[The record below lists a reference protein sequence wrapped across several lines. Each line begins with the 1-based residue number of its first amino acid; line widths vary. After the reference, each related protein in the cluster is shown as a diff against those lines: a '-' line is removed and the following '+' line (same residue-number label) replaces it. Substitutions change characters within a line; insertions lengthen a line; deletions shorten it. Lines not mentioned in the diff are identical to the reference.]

1 MSNSEPTED
10 LNKMC
15 GKGANEVPKLETVY
29 TFTNFGRNYHR
40 MVESFGRTVATGQY
54 SARESCYKI
63 FEDLL
68 QVTEAQFI
76 SSSELID
83 PELKVHLESARLN
96 NGVTSF
102 GSGPDDTKR
111 MLVFEVR
118 QTDITFK
125 KSQHAITMPI
135 VGGCFC
141 ALGNLREVFPGPM
154 FPMSHLL
161 YGIGSE
167 MLAASDC
174 CISDTLSMQ
183 LKAEFVNS
191 SWFSQLFQ
199 HRIVLPGMALSEF
212 LSLSLQISDL
222 KNDDKSRAELF
233 FISNVRVELQEFT
246 SVSKDGLMSKDTRSI
261 TIVESKPDC
270 RVPIGSKFDA
280 IPILL
285 KSSLPQCGPT
295 FFSDN
300 LLRCYGLKILVVLSH
315 QCIPQVFL
323 SSFLELH
330 MARRR
335 HERFDRQ
342 DVANIW
348 IKYPGG
354 NTTHVPAYVMKFAS
368 DDRTLQRFLSFA
380 KDRLVDLK
388 NEFFRCLL
396 RSYRHTESSK
406 VFLFVLEGSKYVFQR
421 EDRYDRGPLDLY
433 RPRAFWHRL
442 EGWQK
447 LQGCREPHMEVRL
460 LNKAR
465 SANHILLAKLEA
477 CLCLMFGD
485 QTVQFLEIL
494 PHKKYRRT
502 FADHSFFL
510 GEEKLPFMTRVT
522 EREYGHS
529 GRFLP
534 LEHAA
539 VTFAGTRLSAFM
551 KIEMISA
558 VGFEEANRKKPMKDV
573 WIQLEHIEIEL
584 IELRR
589 LQRRSDYET
598 TVLLHKDLNPLTKP
612 FMWSKFGDRTPGNL
626 RARSMTLPEE
636 VFDCKIP
643 DNVEPYLFCPMSQS
657 TRTCILKV
665 RILFS
670 SMGRKFLLMW
680 QFDLRIAPMNAGE
693 KRLCF
698 DIKCN
703 RSMYE

>member
-83 PELKVHLESARLN
+83 PESKVHLESARLN

-141 ALGNLREVFPGPM
+141 ALGNSREVFPGPM
-154 FPMSHLL
+154 FPMSHSL

-270 RVPIGSKFDA
+270 RVPIG
-280 IPILL
+280 
-285 KSSLPQCGPT
+285 
-295 FFSDN
+295 
-300 LLRCYGLKILVVLSH
+300 
-315 QCIPQVFL
+315 
-323 SSFLELH
+323 
-330 MARRR
+330 
-335 HERFDRQ
+335 
-342 DVANIW
+342 
-348 IKYPGG
+348 
-354 NTTHVPAYVMKFAS
+354 
-368 DDRTLQRFLSFA
+368 
-380 KDRLVDLK
+380 
-388 NEFFRCLL
+388 
-396 RSYRHTESSK
+396 
-406 VFLFVLEGSKYVFQR
+406 
-421 EDRYDRGPLDLY
+421 
-433 RPRAFWHRL
+433 
-442 EGWQK
+442 
-447 LQGCREPHMEVRL
+447 
-460 LNKAR
+460 
-465 SANHILLAKLEA
+465 
-477 CLCLMFGD
+477 
-485 QTVQFLEIL
+485 
-494 PHKKYRRT
+494 T

-643 DNVEPYLFCPMSQS
+643 DNVEPYLFCPMSQ
-657 TRTCILKV
+657 
-665 RILFS
+665 
-670 SMGRKFLLMW
+670 M
-680 QFDLRIAPMNAGE
+680 GE
-693 KRLCF
+693 KLT
-698 DIKCN
+698 N
-703 RSMYE
+703 QGT